1 MPITPTWQGSQSY
14 QKKLFA
20 KRNYCTVLLNQVKT
34 TLLLPFS
41 VNHSICILQDY
52 IGGI

>member
-1 MPITPTWQGSQSY
+1 LGE
-14 QKKLFA
+14 K
-20 KRNYCTVLLNQVKT
+20 VT

-41 VNHSICILQDY
+41 VNHSIRILQDY